1 MATFDEAGKV
11 ITGLQLLQ
19 AGIIDKQTMQREMDG
34 LENLQDINERI
45 TRDKAESVM
54 FDSLLARASQNDSK
68 AMMALVDLY
77 NSPRQ
82 MGTIL
87 KKFFTAE
94 EPQMS
99 QVEQVLAGQGTA
111 APQGPPP
118 SPQDVMSLLGG
129 G

>member
-1 MATFDEAGKV
+1 
-11 ITGLQLLQ
+11 
-19 AGIIDKQTMQREMDG
+19 
-34 LENLQDINERI
+34 
-45 TRDKAESVM
+45 M
-54 FDSLLARASQNDSK
+54 FDSLLARASQNDAK

-82 MGTIL
+82 MGQIL